1 MYDWPESVIPVLT
14 VQCAF
19 IRSGNGLPNAYIVYN
34 MTFYLFGM
42 LWFECLT
49 LYSTISVAM

>member
-1 MYDWPESVIPVLT
+1 MYDWPESVIP

-19 IRSGNGLPNAYIVYN
+19 IRSGNGLPNAYIVY
-34 MTFYLFGM
+34 MTFYVFGM

-49 LYSTISVAM
+49 WYSTIPVAM